1 MTSEQ
6 KEEFLAALHS
16 AILSITEPRYF
27 ESERGFQGALIAQLE
42 MRLAGLSFADKPIIE
57 QEYQKTFPAHGITIR
72 PDILLHVP
80 FERGET
86 QNRWEGNFVALEL
99 KLRASAK
106 DADDDFSSLS
116 LLALKLSYPLTI
128 FLNIDSSETY
138 FKQCPAE
145 IAQQTVCCAVRLEG
159 SQVHLLED
167 AQ

>member
-57 QEYQKTFPAHGITIR
+57 QEYQKTFPAHGLTIR

-116 LLALKLSYPLTI
+116 LLALKL
-128 FLNIDSSETY
+128 
-138 FKQCPAE
+138 
-145 IAQQTVCCAVRLEG
+145 
-159 SQVHLLED
+159 
-167 AQ
+167 

>member
-1 MTSEQ
+1 M
-6 KEEFLAALHS
+6 
-16 AILSITEPRYF
+16 
-27 ESERGFQGALIAQLE
+27 ESPFG
-42 MRLAGLSFADKPIIE
+42 
-57 QEYQKTFPAHGITIR
+57 
-72 PDILLHVP
+72 ILLHVP

-106 DADDDFSSLS
+106 DADVDFSSLS

-167 AQ
+167 AE